1 MSDTTNIMDLP
12 TDPVGGGNVS
22 NNISL
27 IANENVSTQ
36 TSQPTSGNSST
47 VSLDPS
53 TINQLITGIQQAS
66 MTGST
71 QLSSRDIPM
80 NPSTITTDAQIQPNF
95 IPPTQHHNDYINEYV
110 DSRHMVNEY
119 NKNIKNR
126 DSLDEMY
133 NELQTPMLISILYFL
148 FQLPIFRKK
157 LYYYIPILFSN
168 DGNLNVNGFI
178 VTSLLFGLSYYIL
191 NKISNQFDK
200 F

>member
-12 TDPVGGGNVS
+12 TDPVGGGNIS
-22 NNISL
+22 NNVSL
-27 IANENVSTQ
+27 IANEKTSTQ
-36 TSQPTSGNSST
+36 QTSSGQSA

-53 TINQLITGIQQAS
+53 TINQIITGIQQAS
-66 MTGST
+66 VTGST

-80 NPSTITTDAQIQPNF
+80 NPTTITTDAQIQPNF
-95 IPPTQHHNDYINEYV
+95 IPPTQYHNDYINEHI
-110 DSRHMVNEY
+110 DGKHMVNQY
-119 NKNIKNR
+119 NKNARQN

-157 LYYYIPILFSN
+157 LFYYIPFLFSN

-178 VTSLLFGLSYYIL
+178 FTSILFGFSYYVL
-191 NKISNQFDK
+191 NKMANQFDK